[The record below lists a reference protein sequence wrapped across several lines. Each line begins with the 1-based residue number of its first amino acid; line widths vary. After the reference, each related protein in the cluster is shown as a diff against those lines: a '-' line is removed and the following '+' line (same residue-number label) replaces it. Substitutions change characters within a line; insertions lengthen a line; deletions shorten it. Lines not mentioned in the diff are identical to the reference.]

1 MNKNK
6 LSKNNKIAIGVL
18 VVALIFL
25 VILVRKKTAT
35 INPLKD
41 ITAVKVDKEADW
53 DGNTHYTYSFSE
65 ENTDKINRTIM
76 EAIVRKKYPKAK
88 NVIPKLSSSSSSSS
102 TGFFEGLGNTM
113 NDYSTLYKALG
124 SKDASQF
131 LADVTTVSTSLK
143 FKKEG
148 SNQVKAYF
156 DISKKTAQEDGINP
170 AGKVFD
176 IKSE

>member
-25 VILVRKKTAT
+25 VILVRNKTAT
-35 INPLKD
+35 VNPLKD

-65 ENTDKINRTIM
+65 ENNNKINRTIA
-76 EAIVRKKYPKAK
+76 EAIARKKYPKAK
-88 NVIPKLSSSSSSSS
+88 NVIPKLNSSSSSSS
-102 TGFFEGLGNTM
+102 TGFFEGLGNAM
-113 NDYSTLYKALG
+113 NDYSTLEKALG
-124 SKDASQF
+124 SKDANQF
-131 LADVTTVSTSLK
+131 LADVTSISTKLK
-143 FKKEG
+143 FKKAG

-156 DISKKTAQEDGINP
+156 DISKEKASEYGINP
-170 AGKVFD
+170 SGKVFEV
-176 IKSE
+176 KSE